1 MSKVRL
7 VKLIV
12 LPVAVLDDGENLT
25 EIEIEQ
31 MTVPSHAIEPFING
45 GLKESI
51 DSLMKKFQSN

>member
-31 MTVPSHAIEPFING
+31 MTVPSHAIDSFVNG
-45 GLKESI
+45 GLKESL
-51 DSLMKKFQSN
+51 DSLMKKFENN

>member
-31 MTVPSHAIEPFING
+31 MTVPSHAIESFING
-45 GLKESI
+45 GLQQSL
-51 DSLMKKFQSN
+51 DSLMKKFENS